1 MNYETVIGLEIH
13 VELAT
18 KSKIYCSCATGF
30 GAEVNTQI
38 CPICVGMPG
47 TLPKLNKSVVEYA
60 AKAGLALDCKVRY
73 DGSKQD
79 RKNYFYPDLP
89 KAYQVSQYDL
99 PLCYDGFLE
108 INVCGD
114 GEDSDNKCCKK
125 KIGITRIH
133 IEEDAGKLIHDACE
147 DTLVDYNRCG
157 VPLIEI
163 VTEPDFRSSK
173 EAKVFLEDLKLILQY
188 IKVSDCKMQEGS
200 LRCDINVSVRPEG
213 DTKFGTRTEMKNVNS
228 FSAVERAIE
237 YESKRQIESLKDGID
252 IVQETRRW
260 DDVKGKSY
268 TLRSKEEA
276 KDYRYFPEPDL
287 RPITLEKDFLEKI
300 GGMPQL
306 PKARMNKYINE
317 FNLSYYDAEQIL
329 SVPALSDFFEA
340 CTNYDTNPKSVA
352 NWLLSD
358 ISKILNE
365 KNMSF
370 EEIPFRHKS
379 LADLIN
385 MINGGKISNTAGKK
399 VLAEMFEN
407 DNDPEEIVERLG
419 LGQVSDEGELLGAI
433 TEVLENN
440 PKSVADYK
448 AGKDK
453 AIGFLVGQVMRATKG
468 KGNPQVINSIL
479 LQELA
484 KL

>member
-18 KSKIYCSCATGF
+18 KSKIYCGCSTEF

-38 CPICVGMPG
+38 CPICTGMPG
-47 TLPKLNKSVVEYA
+47 TLPRLNRSVVEYA
-60 AKAGLALDCKVRY
+60 AKAGTALGCKIRF

-108 INVCGD
+108 IKLPGS
-114 GEDSDNKCCKK
+114 ETPDSR
-125 KIGITRIH
+125 KIRIARIH

-147 DTLVDYNRCG
+147 DTLADYNRCG

-163 VTEPDFRSSK
+163 VTEPDFRSAQ
-173 EAKVFLEDLKLILQY
+173 ETRQFLEELKLILQY

-200 LRCDINVSVRPEG
+200 LRCDVNVSVRPSG
-213 DTKFGTRTEMKNVNS
+213 SSKLGTRTEMKNVNS

-237 YESKRQIESLKDGID
+237 YESKRQISCLEDGSVIA
-252 IVQETRRW
+252 QETRRW
-260 DDVKGKSY
+260 DDTKGKSY

-287 RPITLEKDFLEKI
+287 KPITLSKDFLEKL
-300 GGMPQL
+300 GGMPEL
-306 PKARMNKYINE
+306 PQSRKNKYVNQ
-317 FNLSYYDAEQIL
+317 FKLSDYDADQIL
-329 SVPALSDFFEA
+329 SSPELSDFFQS
-340 CTNYDTNPKSVA
+340 CTECGAAPKATA

-358 ISKILNE
+358 VLKLLNE
-365 KNMSF
+365 KDISVG
-370 EEIPFRHKS
+370 EIPVSPCS
-379 LADLIN
+379 LAELIN
-385 MINGGKISNTAGKK
+385 IVSSGKISNTAGKK
-399 VLAEMFEN
+399 VLAEMFTTN
-407 DNDPEEIVERLG
+407 DSPDAIVERLG
-419 LGQVSDEGELLGAI
+419 LAQLSDEGELTKI
-433 TEVLENN
+433 VVEVLQNN

-453 AIGFLVGQVMRATKG
+453 AAGFLVGQVMRATKG
-468 KGNPQVINSIL
+468 KGNPQIINSL
-479 LQELA
+479 LLREIE